1 MRLDSEVAHADAAT
15 PHRRRKRADQISA
28 EVDRV
33 EAAAC
38 EIVESEIHP
47 QCRQHDAV
55 SESRKTHIECDAE
68 AAPCNQGKRKSLR
81 IAMHESEPIFPRTT
95 AI

>member
-1 MRLDSEVAHADAAT
+1 MRLDSEAAYAEAAT

-38 EIVESEIHP
+38 EIVESEIHA
-47 QCRQHDAV
+47 QRRQHDAV
-55 SESRKTHIECDAE
+55 GETRKTHIERDAE
-68 AAPCNQGKRKSLR
+68 AGPCNQEKRKSLR
-81 IAMHESEPIFPRTT
+81 IAMHEGEPIFPG
-95 AI
+95 